1 MESSAHL
8 QEFGPGKKLHGIFFL
23 QLKGYDKNSTVKEQK
38 LLEKKFTLSWKF
50 GT

>member
-1 MESSAHL
+1 MESSTHL